1 MEGMMDIGQIN
12 SISNKSGVQPV
23 AASAGPVAPVFK
35 EQAAPVLTSNPVQAT
50 DAATTAS
57 QLASALQSINKALQ
71 DLSPNLEFT
80 VDPDSNRTVV
90 KVLDQQT
97 KEVIRQMP
105 SAEALEISKALDKLQ
120 GLLVRQKA

>member
-1 MEGMMDIGQIN
+1 MDIGQIN
-12 SISNKSGVQPV
+12 SINNKSGAQPV
-23 AASAGPVAPVFK
+23 AAGAATVAPAFK
-35 EQAAPVLTSNPVQAT
+35 GQAAPVLTSNPVQPT
-50 DAATTAS
+50 DAVTTAS
-57 QLASALQSINKALQ
+57 QLATALQSINKALQ

>member
-1 MEGMMDIGQIN
+1 MMDIGQIN
-12 SISNKSGVQPV
+12 SIGSKSAWIDQP
-23 AASAGPVAPVFK
+23 AIPNTGTAHAPK
-35 EQAAPVLTSNPVQAT
+35 EAAPVLTSNAVQAT
-50 DAATTAS
+50 EPVPAAS
-57 QLASALQSINKALQ
+57 QVATALQSINKALQ
-71 DLSPNLEFT
+71 ALSPNLEFT

>member
-1 MEGMMDIGQIN
+1 MMDIGQTNGIG
-12 SISNKSGVQPV
+12 NKSGTQPLV
-23 AASAGPVAPVFK
+23 AGTGTVAPAFK
-35 EQAAPVLTSNPVQAT
+35 EKSAPALTSNPVQPT
-50 DAATTAS
+50 EPTTSAS
-57 QLASALQSINKALQ
+57 QLATALQSINKALQ

-80 VDPDSNRTVV
+80 VDADSNRTVV